1 MKEFLSIAKL
11 IDSFQR
17 LPGIG
22 HKTAEKMAY
31 QVLEMKDENVEYFAD
46 ALREVKAKIH
56 HCPICGAY
64 TEDDVC
70 EVCANEM
77 RDKTKIMVV
86 SYPKDVIAFEK
97 IGAFDGVYHVLGGAL
112 SSVNG
117 ITIDDLNISSL
128 FDRIQNQKVSE
139 VIIATPPNTEG
150 ETTAL
155 YLARVLSSTGVSV
168 TRIAYGLP
176 LGGHLEYADALT
188 LTKALE
194 GRNKI

>member
-1 MKEFLSIAKL
+1 MKEFSSIAKL

-31 QVLEMKDENVEYFAD
+31 QVLEMKDENVQYFSD
-46 ALREVKAKIH
+46 ALKEVKAKIH
-56 HCPICGAY
+56 HCPVCGAY
-64 TEDDVC
+64 TEGELCD
-70 EVCANEM
+70 VCANEG

-117 ITIDDLNISSL
+117 ISINDLNISSL
-128 FDRIQNQKVSE
+128 FARIKDQKVTE
-139 VIIATPPNTEG
+139 VIVATNPDTEG

-155 YLARVLSSTGVSV
+155 YLARILANTGVNV
-168 TRIAYGLP
+168 TRLAYGLP

-188 LTKALE
+188 LTRALE

>member
-1 MKEFLSIAKL
+1 MTELKSISKL

-31 QVLEMKDENVEYFAD
+31 QVLEMKPENVEYFAD
-46 ALREVKAKIH
+46 ALKEVKGKIH
-56 HCPICGAY
+56 HCPVCGAY
-64 TEDDVC
+64 TEGDVC
-70 EVCANEM
+70 EVCANEL
-77 RDKTKIMVV
+77 RDKSKIMVV
-86 SYPKDVIAFEK
+86 SYAKDVIAFEK
-97 IGAFDGVYHVLGGAL
+97 IGVFDGVYHVLNGAL
-112 SSVNG
+112 SSING
-117 ITIDDLNISSL
+117 LTINDLNINSL
-128 FDRIQNQKVSE
+128 FERIKDQKVTE
-139 VIIATPPNTEG
+139 VIVATNPNTEG

-155 YLARVLSSTGVSV
+155 YLAHILADTGVKV

>member
-1 MKEFLSIAKL
+1 MKEFSSIAKL

-31 QVLEMKDENVEYFAD
+31 QVLEMKDENVEYFSD

-56 HCPICGAY
+56 HCSICGAY
-64 TEDDVC
+64 TEDDIC

-77 RDKTKIMVV
+77 RDKTKVMVV
-86 SYPKDVIAFEK
+86 SYPKDVIAFER
-97 IGAFDGVYHVLGGAL
+97 IGAFDGVYHVLFGAL

-117 ITIDDLNISSL
+117 ITINDLNVPSL
-128 FDRIQNQKVSE
+128 FERIKSQNVSE
-139 VIIATPPNTEG
+139 VIVATPPNTEG

-155 YLARVLSSTGVSV
+155 YLARVLANTGVKV

>member
-1 MKEFLSIAKL
+1 MKEFSSIAKL

-31 QVLEMKDENVEYFAD
+31 QVLEMKDENVAYFSD

-64 TEDDVC
+64 TEDEIC
-70 EVCANEM
+70 EVCANDL

-97 IGAFDGVYHVLGGAL
+97 IGAYDGVYHVLGGAL

-117 ITIDDLNISSL
+117 ITISDLNVPSL
-128 FDRIQNQKVSE
+128 FERIKEQKVSE
-139 VIIATPPNTEG
+139 VIVATPPNTEG

-155 YLARVLSSTGVSV
+155 YLARILANTGVSV

>member
-1 MKEFLSIAKL
+1 MKELKSISKL

-31 QVLEMKDENVEYFAD
+31 QVLEMKPENVEYFAD
-46 ALREVKAKIH
+46 ALKEVKARIH

-70 EVCANEM
+70 DVCANEL

-86 SYPKDVIAFEK
+86 SYAKDVIAFEK
-97 IGAFDGVYHVLGGAL
+97 IGVFDGVYHVLNGAL
-112 SSVNG
+112 SSING
-117 ITIDDLNISSL
+117 ITINDLNINSL
-128 FDRIQNQKVSE
+128 FDRIKEQKVVE
-139 VIIATPPNTEG
+139 VIIATNPNTEG

-155 YLARVLSSTGVSV
+155 YLAHILAETGVKV

>member
-1 MKEFLSIAKL
+1 MKDLKSIAKL
-11 IDSFQR
+11 TDSFQR

-31 QVLEMKDENVEYFAD
+31 QILEMKDENVEYFAD
-46 ALREVKAKIH
+46 ALKEVKEIIH

-64 TEDDVC
+64 TENDICDVC
-70 EVCANEM
+70 SNGM

-86 SYPKDVIAFEK
+86 AYAKDVIAFEK
-97 IGAFDGVYHVLGGAL
+97 IGVFDGVYHVLGGVL
-112 SSVNG
+112 SSING
-117 ITIDDLNISSL
+117 FTINNLNLPSL
-128 FDRIQNQKVSE
+128 FDRIKDQNVTE
-139 VIIATPPNTEG
+139 VIVATPPNTEG

-155 YLARVLSSTGVSV
+155 YLARVLSETGVNV

>member
-1 MKEFLSIAKL
+1 MKELKSIAKL
-11 IDSFQR
+11 IDSFQH

-31 QVLEMKDENVEYFAD
+31 QVLEMKSENIEYFAD
-46 ALREVKAKIH
+46 ALKEVKSKIH

-64 TEDDVC
+64 TEDEIC
-70 EVCANEM
+70 EVCSSET

-86 SYPKDVIAFEK
+86 SYAKDVIAFER
-97 IGAFDGVYHVLGGAL
+97 IGVFDGVYHVLNGVL
-112 SSVNG
+112 SSING
-117 ITIDDLNISSL
+117 ITINDLNIASL
-128 FDRIQNQKVSE
+128 FERIKDQKVTE
-139 VIIATPPNTEG
+139 VIVATNPNTEG

-155 YLARVLSSTGVSV
+155 YLAHILSNSGVKV

-176 LGGHLEYADALT
+176 LGGHLEYADPLT

>member
-1 MKEFLSIAKL
+1 MKELHSIAKL

-31 QVLEMKDENVEYFAD
+31 QVLEMKDETVEDFSD
-46 ALREVKAKIH
+46 ALKEVKTNIH
-56 HCPICGAY
+56 HCKICGAY
-64 TEDDVC
+64 TENEICDVC
-70 EVCANEM
+70 ASEN
-77 RDKTKIMVV
+77 RDFTKIMVV

-97 IGAFDGVYHVLGGAL
+97 IGVFKGVYHVLGGAL
-112 SSVNG
+112 SSING
-117 ITIDDLNISSL
+117 VTINDLNIESL
-128 FDRIQNQKVSE
+128 FERIKSQNATE
-139 VIIATPPNTEG
+139 IIIATNPNTEG

-155 YLARVLSSTGVSV
+155 YLARILEKTGVKV
-168 TRIAYGLP
+168 TRLAYGLP

>member
-1 MKEFLSIAKL
+1 MKEFVSISKL

-46 ALREVKAKIH
+46 ALREVKSKIH
-56 HCPICGAY
+56 HCPICGAC

-70 EVCANEM
+70 EICANEM

-117 ITIDDLNISSL
+117 VTINDLNINTL
-128 FDRIQNQKVSE
+128 FDRIKDQKVSE
-139 VIIATPPNTEG
+139 VIVATPPNTEG

-155 YLARVLSSTGVSV
+155 YLARILANTGVNV

>member
-1 MKEFLSIAKL
+1 MKELRSISKL
-11 IDSFQR
+11 INSFQR

-31 QVLEMKDENVEYFAD
+31 QVLEMKNDNVEEFSS
-46 ALREVKAKIH
+46 ALKEVKTNIH

-64 TEDDVC
+64 TEEDIC
-70 EVCANEM
+70 EICSSKN
-77 RDKTKIMVV
+77 RDSSIIMVV
-86 SYPKDVIAFEK
+86 SYPKDVISFEN
-97 IGAFDGVYHVLGGAL
+97 IGVYNGTYHVLGGAL

-117 ITIDDLNISSL
+117 ITIDKLNISSL
-128 FDRIQNQKVSE
+128 FDRIENQKAKE
-139 VIIATPPNTEG
+139 IIIATNPNTEG

-155 YLARVLSSTGVSV
+155 YLARILEKTGVNI
-168 TRIAYGLP
+168 TRLAYGLP

>member
-1 MKEFLSIAKL
+1 MKELNSIAKL
-11 IDSFQR
+11 ADSFQR

-31 QVLEMKDENVEYFAD
+31 QILEMKDENVEYFAD
-46 ALREVKAKIH
+46 ALREVKQKIH

-64 TEDDVC
+64 TENAMCD
-70 EVCANEM
+70 VCANEV
-77 RDKTKIMVV
+77 RDKAKIMVV
-86 SYPKDVIAFEK
+86 AYPKDVIAFEK
-97 IGAFDGVYHVLGGAL
+97 IGAYDGVYHVLGGVL
-112 SSVNG
+112 SSING
-117 ITIDDLNISSL
+117 ITIENLNISGL
-128 FDRIQNQKVSE
+128 FDRIKDQKVE
-139 VIIATPPNTEG
+139 EIIVATPPNTEG

-155 YLARVLSSTGVSV
+155 YLARVLQETGIAV

>member
-1 MKEFLSIAKL
+1 MKELISIAKL
-11 IDSFQR
+11 TDSFQR

-31 QVLEMKDENVEYFAD
+31 QILEMKDESVEYFAN
-46 ALREVKAKIH
+46 ALREVKEKIH
-56 HCPICGAY
+56 RCPICGAY
-64 TEDDVC
+64 TEDAMC
-70 EVCANEM
+70 EICSNNM

-86 SYPKDVIAFEK
+86 AYPRDVIAFEK
-97 IGAFDGVYHVLGGAL
+97 IGSYDGVYHVLGGVL
-112 SSVNG
+112 SSING
-117 ITIDDLNISSL
+117 VTINDLNISSL
-128 FDRIQNQKVSE
+128 FDRIKNQNVE
-139 VIIATPPNTEG
+139 ELIVATPPNTEG

-155 YLARVLSSTGVSV
+155 YLAKIFNETGVKV

-188 LTKALE
+188 LSKALE

>member
-1 MKEFLSIAKL
+1 MKELNSIAKL
-11 IDSFQR
+11 TDSFQR

-31 QVLEMKDENVEYFAD
+31 QILEMKDENVEYFAN
-46 ALREVKAKIH
+46 ALREVKAKVH

-64 TEDDVC
+64 TEEAECDICKND
-70 EVCANEM
+70 M

-86 SYPKDVIAFEK
+86 AYPKDVIAFEK
-97 IGAFDGVYHVLGGAL
+97 IGVYDGVYHVLGGVL

-117 ITIDDLNISSL
+117 ISINELNIASL
-128 FDRIQNQKVSE
+128 FDRIKSQNVSE
-139 VIIATPPNTEG
+139 IIVATPPNTEG

-155 YLARVLSSTGVSV
+155 YLARVLQNTGVSV

>member
-1 MKEFLSIAKL
+1 MKELKSISKL

-31 QVLEMKDENVEYFAD
+31 QVLEMKPENVEYFSD
-46 ALREVKAKIH
+46 ALREVKERIH

-64 TEDDVC
+64 TEDDIC
-70 EVCANEM
+70 EVCASES

-86 SYPKDVIAFEK
+86 SYAKDVIAFEK
-97 IGAFDGVYHVLGGAL
+97 VGVFDGVYHVLNGVL
-112 SSVNG
+112 SSING
-117 ITIDDLNISSL
+117 ITINELNIQSL
-128 FDRIQNQKVSE
+128 FQRIKDQNVTE
-139 VIIATPPNTEG
+139 IIVATNPTTEG

-155 YLARVLSSTGVSV
+155 YLAHILAETGVKV

-176 LGGHLEYADALT
+176 LGGHLEYADPLT

>member
-1 MKEFLSIAKL
+1 MKELNSIAKL
-11 IDSFQR
+11 TDSFQR

-31 QVLEMKDENVEYFAD
+31 QILEMKDENVEYFAN
-46 ALREVKAKIH
+46 ALREVKTKIH

-70 EVCANEM
+70 DICANDM

-86 SYPKDVIAFEK
+86 AYPKDVIAFEK
-97 IGAFDGVYHVLGGAL
+97 IGVYDGVYHVLGGVL
-112 SSVNG
+112 SSING
-117 ITIDDLNISSL
+117 ITINELNITSL
-128 FDRIQNQKVSE
+128 FDRIKSQNVSE
-139 VIIATPPNTEG
+139 IIVATPPNTEG

-155 YLARVLSSTGVSV
+155 YLARVLQNTGVNV

>member
-1 MKEFLSIAKL
+1 MKELSSIAKL
-11 IDSFQR
+11 TDSFQR

-31 QVLEMKDENVEYFAD
+31 QILEMKDENVEYFAN
-46 ALREVKAKIH
+46 ALKEVKEKIH

-64 TEDDVC
+64 TESAMCDVC
-70 EVCANEM
+70 SNEL

-86 SYPKDVIAFEK
+86 AYPKDVIAFEK
-97 IGAFDGVYHVLGGAL
+97 IGVFDGVYHVLGGVL

-117 ITIDDLNISSL
+117 VTISELNISSL
-128 FDRIQNQKVSE
+128 FDRIKEQKVE
-139 VIIATPPNTEG
+139 EIIVATPPNTEG

-155 YLARVLSSTGVSV
+155 YLARILSESNVKV

>member
-1 MKEFLSIAKL
+1 MKEFSSIAKL

-31 QVLEMKDENVEYFAD
+31 QVLEMKDENVEYFSD
-46 ALREVKAKIH
+46 ALREVKQKIH
-56 HCPICGAY
+56 HCPVCGAY
-64 TEDDVC
+64 TEEDVC
-70 EVCANEM
+70 DICSNEM
-77 RDKTKIMVV
+77 RDHTKIMVV
-86 SYPKDVIAFEK
+86 SYARDVIAFEK

-112 SSVNG
+112 SSING
-117 ITIDDLNISSL
+117 ITIENLNITSL
-128 FDRIQNQKVSE
+128 FDRIKEQKVTE
-139 VIIATPPNTEG
+139 VIVATPPNTEG

-155 YLARVLSSTGVSV
+155 YLARILANTGVVV

>member
-1 MKEFLSIAKL
+1 MKELNSIAKL
-11 IDSFQR
+11 TDSFQR

-31 QVLEMKDENVEYFAD
+31 QILEMKDESVEYFAN
-46 ALREVKAKIH
+46 ALREVKTKIH
-56 HCPICGAY
+56 HCPVCGAY

-70 EVCANEM
+70 DICANDM

-86 SYPKDVIAFEK
+86 AYPKDVIAFEK
-97 IGAFDGVYHVLGGAL
+97 IGVYDGVYHVLGGVL
-112 SSVNG
+112 SSING
-117 ITIDDLNISSL
+117 ITINELNITSL
-128 FDRIQNQKVSE
+128 FDRIKSQNVSE
-139 VIIATPPNTEG
+139 IIVATPPNTEG

-155 YLARVLSSTGVSV
+155 YLARVLQNTGVNV

>member
-1 MKEFLSIAKL
+1 MKEFSSIAKL

-64 TEDDVC
+64 TEDDIC
-70 EVCANEM
+70 EVCTNDM

-97 IGAFDGVYHVLGGAL
+97 IGAFDGVYHVLGGTL

-117 ITIDDLNISSL
+117 ITVNDLNVTSL
-128 FDRIQNQKVSE
+128 FDRIQQQKVSE
-139 VIIATPPNTEG
+139 IIVATPPNTEG

-155 YLARVLSSTGVSV
+155 YLARILANTGVNV

>member
-1 MKEFLSIAKL
+1 MKELKSIAKL

-31 QVLEMKDENVEYFAD
+31 QVLEMKSENIEYFAD
-46 ALREVKAKIH
+46 ALKEVKSKIH

-64 TEDDVC
+64 TEDEIC
-70 EVCANEM
+70 EVCSSET

-86 SYPKDVIAFEK
+86 SYAKDVIAFER
-97 IGAFDGVYHVLGGAL
+97 IGVFDGVYHVLNGVL
-112 SSVNG
+112 SSING
-117 ITIDDLNISSL
+117 VTINDLNIASL
-128 FDRIQNQKVSE
+128 FERIKDQKVTE
-139 VIIATPPNTEG
+139 VIVATNPNTEG

-155 YLARVLSSTGVSV
+155 YLAHVLSNSGVKV

-176 LGGHLEYADALT
+176 LGGHLEYADPLT

>member
-1 MKEFLSIAKL
+1 MKELKSISKL

-31 QVLEMKDENVEYFAD
+31 QVLEMKPENVEYFAD
-46 ALREVKAKIH
+46 ALREVKEKIH

-64 TEDDVC
+64 TEDDMC

-86 SYPKDVIAFEK
+86 SYAKDVIAFEK
-97 IGAFDGVYHVLGGAL
+97 VGVFDGVYHVLNGAL
-112 SSVNG
+112 SSING
-117 ITIDDLNISSL
+117 VTINDLNINSL
-128 FDRIQNQKVSE
+128 FDRIKSQDVKE
-139 VIIATPPNTEG
+139 IIIATNPNTEG

-155 YLARVLSSTGVSV
+155 YLAHVLANSGVKV

-176 LGGHLEYADALT
+176 LGGHLEYADSLT

>member
-1 MKEFLSIAKL
+1 MKEFSSIAKL

-31 QVLEMKDENVEYFAD
+31 QVLEMKDENVAYFSD

-64 TEDDVC
+64 TEDEIC
-70 EVCANEM
+70 EVCANDM
-77 RDKTKIMVV
+77 RDKTRIMVV

-97 IGAFDGVYHVLGGAL
+97 IGAYDGVYHVLGGAL

-117 ITIDDLNISSL
+117 ITISDLNVPSL
-128 FDRIQNQKVSE
+128 FERIKEQKVTE
-139 VIIATPPNTEG
+139 VIVATPPNTEG

-155 YLARVLSSTGVSV
+155 YLARILANTGVSV
-168 TRIAYGLP
+168 TRIAYGLL

>member
-1 MKEFLSIAKL
+1 MKEFSSIAKL

-46 ALREVKAKIH
+46 ALREVKSKIH

-64 TEDDVC
+64 TEDDIC
-70 EVCANEM
+70 EVCANDM

-117 ITIDDLNISSL
+117 VTINDLNVSSL
-128 FDRIQNQKVSE
+128 FDRIEQQKVSE
-139 VIIATPPNTEG
+139 IIVATPPNTEG

-155 YLARVLSSTGVSV
+155 YLARILANTGVNV

>member
-1 MKEFLSIAKL
+1 MKEFSSIAKL

-31 QVLEMKDENVEYFAD
+31 QVLEMQDENVAYFSD

-64 TEDDVC
+64 TEDEIC
-70 EVCANEM
+70 EVCANDM

-97 IGAFDGVYHVLGGAL
+97 IGAYDGVYHVLGGAL

-117 ITIDDLNISSL
+117 ITISDLNVPSL
-128 FDRIQNQKVSE
+128 FERIKEQKVTE
-139 VIIATPPNTEG
+139 VIVATPPNTEG

-155 YLARVLSSTGVSV
+155 YLARILANTGVSV

>member
-1 MKEFLSIAKL
+1 MKELRSIAKL

-31 QVLEMKDENVEYFAD
+31 QVLEMKGENVEYFAD
-46 ALREVKAKIH
+46 ALKEVKEKIH

-70 EVCANEM
+70 EICSSET

-86 SYPKDVIAFEK
+86 SYAKDVIAFEK
-97 IGAFDGVYHVLGGAL
+97 IGVFDGVYHVLGGAL
-112 SSVNG
+112 SSING
-117 ITIDDLNISSL
+117 VTINELNISSL
-128 FDRIQNQKVSE
+128 FERIKEQKVKE
-139 VIIATPPNTEG
+139 IIIATNPNTEG

-155 YLARVLSSTGVSV
+155 YLAHILASTGVTV

-176 LGGHLEYADALT
+176 LGGHLEYADPLT

>member
-1 MKEFLSIAKL
+1 MKELKSITKL

-31 QVLEMKDENVEYFAD
+31 QVLEMNDDTVEYFSD
-46 ALREVKAKIH
+46 ALKEVKHNIH

-64 TEDDVC
+64 TENEICDVC
-70 EVCANEM
+70 ADNS
-77 RDKTKIMVV
+77 RNKTKVLVV

-97 IGAFDGVYHVLGGAL
+97 IGSFDGVYHVLGGVL

-117 ITIDDLNISSL
+117 VSVDDLNINSL
-128 FDRIQNQKVSE
+128 FDRIKEQKVNE
-139 VIIATPPNTEG
+139 VIIATNPNTEG

-155 YLARVLSSTGVSV
+155 YLAKILEHTDVKI

-188 LTKALE
+188 LSKALE
-194 GRNKI
+194 GRKKI

>member
-1 MKEFLSIAKL
+1 MKELRSISKL

-31 QVLEMKDENVEYFAD
+31 QVLEMKSENVEYFAN
-46 ALREVKAKIH
+46 ALLEVKEKIH

-70 EVCANEM
+70 DVCANEN

-86 SYPKDVIAFEK
+86 SYAKDVIAFEK
-97 IGAFDGVYHVLGGAL
+97 IGVFDGVYHVLNGVL
-112 SSVNG
+112 SSING
-117 ITIDDLNISSL
+117 VTINDLNIASL
-128 FDRIQNQKVSE
+128 FDRIKSQNVKE
-139 VIIATPPNTEG
+139 IIVATNPNTEG

-155 YLARVLSSTGVSV
+155 YLAHVLSNAGVNV

-176 LGGHLEYADALT
+176 LGGHLEYADPLT

>member
-1 MKEFLSIAKL
+1 MNNFRSIEKL
-11 IDSFQR
+11 INSFQR

-31 QVLEMKDENVEYFAD
+31 QVLEMSEENVEIFSD
-46 ALREVKAKIH
+46 ALKEVKAKIH
-56 HCPICGAY
+56 HCPVCGAY
-64 TEDDVC
+64 TEGELCDVC
-70 EVCANEM
+70 SSSN
-77 RDKTKIMVV
+77 RDKTKILVV
-86 SYPKDVIAFEK
+86 SQPKDVISFEK
-97 IGAFDGVYHVLGGAL
+97 IGVFDGVYHVLGGVL

-117 ITIDDLNISSL
+117 VGINDLNIASL
-128 FDRIQNQKVSE
+128 FDRIKEQQVSE
-139 VIIATPPNTEG
+139 IIIATEPNTEG

-155 YLARVLSSTGVSV
+155 YLAKILENTAVQV

-188 LTKALE
+188 LSKALE

>member
-1 MKEFLSIAKL
+1 MKELKSISKL

-31 QVLEMKDENVEYFAD
+31 QVLEMKDENVEYFSN
-46 ALREVKAKIH
+46 ALKEVKANIH

-64 TEDDVC
+64 TEDEVCDVC
-70 EVCANEM
+70 SNEL
-77 RDKTKIMVV
+77 RDKTKILVV

-97 IGAFDGVYHVLGGAL
+97 IGSFHGVYHILNGAL
-112 SSVNG
+112 SSING
-117 ITIDDLNISSL
+117 VTINDLNVEKL
-128 FDRIQNQKVSE
+128 FDRIKSQKVEE
-139 VIIATPPNTEG
+139 VIIATNPTTEG

-155 YLARVLSSTGVSV
+155 YLAKVLQNTGVKV

>member
-1 MKEFLSIAKL
+1 MKELKSISKL

-31 QVLEMKDENVEYFAD
+31 QVLEMKPENVEYFSD
-46 ALREVKAKIH
+46 ALKEVKAKIH

-86 SYPKDVIAFEK
+86 SYAKDVIAFEK
-97 IGAFDGVYHVLGGAL
+97 VGVFDGVYHVLNGAL
-112 SSVNG
+112 SSING
-117 ITIDDLNISSL
+117 ITINDLNINSL
-128 FDRIQNQKVSE
+128 FERIKDQNVTE
-139 VIIATPPNTEG
+139 IIIATNPNTEG

-155 YLARVLSSTGVSV
+155 YLAHILADTGVKV

-176 LGGHLEYADALT
+176 LGGHLEYADPLT

>member
-1 MKEFLSIAKL
+1 MKQFRSIAKL

-31 QVLEMKDENVEYFAD
+31 QVLEMKDENVQYFSD
-46 ALREVKAKIH
+46 ALKEVKEKIH

-64 TEDDVC
+64 TENDICDVC
-70 EVCANEM
+70 ASDS
-77 RDKTKIMVV
+77 RDKSTIMVV

-117 ITIDDLNISSL
+117 ISISDLNTASL
-128 FDRIQNQKVSE
+128 FERINEQKVKE
-139 VIIATPPNTEG
+139 VIIATNPDTEG

-155 YLARVLSSTGVSV
+155 YLARVLENTGVKV
-168 TRIAYGLP
+168 TRLAYGLP
-176 LGGHLEYADALT
+176 LGGHLEYADAMT
-188 LTKALE
+188 LTRALE

>member
-1 MKEFLSIAKL
+1 MKEFSSIAKL

-17 LPGIG
+17 FPGIG
-22 HKTAEKMAY
+22 YKTAEKMAY
-31 QVLEMKDENVEYFAD
+31 QVLEMKDENVEYFSD
-46 ALREVKAKIH
+46 ALKEVKEKIH

-64 TEDDVC
+64 TENDICDVC
-70 EVCANEM
+70 ASDS
-77 RDKTKIMVV
+77 RDKSTIMVV

-117 ITIDDLNISSL
+117 ISISDLNTASL
-128 FDRIQNQKVSE
+128 FERINEQKVKE
-139 VIIATPPNTEG
+139 VIIATNPDTEG

-155 YLARVLSSTGVSV
+155 YLARVLENTGVKV
-168 TRIAYGLP
+168 TRLAYGLP
-176 LGGHLEYADALT
+176 LGGHLEYADAMT
-188 LTKALE
+188 LTRALE

>member
-1 MKEFLSIAKL
+1 MKEFQSIAKL

-31 QVLEMKDENVEYFAD
+31 QVLEMKDENVNYFSD
-46 ALREVKAKIH
+46 ALKEVKAKIH
-56 HCPICGAY
+56 HCPICGSY
-64 TEDDVC
+64 TEDDIC

-97 IGAFDGVYHVLGGAL
+97 IGAFDGVYHVLGGVL

-117 ITIDDLNISSL
+117 ITIHDLKITPL
-128 FDRIQNQKVSE
+128 FERIKDQKVEE
-139 VIIATPPNTEG
+139 VIVATPPDTEG

-155 YLARVLSSTGVSV
+155 YLARVLENTGVKV

-176 LGGHLEYADALT
+176 LGGHLEYADPLT

>member
-1 MKEFLSIAKL
+1 MKELSSIAKL
-11 IDSFQR
+11 TDSFQR

-31 QVLEMKDENVEYFAD
+31 QILEMKDENVEYFAD
-46 ALREVKAKIH
+46 ALKEVKEKIH

-64 TEDDVC
+64 TENDICDVC
-70 EVCANEM
+70 SNNM

-86 SYPKDVIAFEK
+86 AYAKDVIAFEK
-97 IGAFDGVYHVLGGAL
+97 IGVFDGVYHVLGGVL
-112 SSVNG
+112 SSING
-117 ITIDDLNISSL
+117 ITINNLNLASL
-128 FDRIQNQKVSE
+128 FDRIKDQNVTE
-139 VIIATPPNTEG
+139 VIVATPPNTEG

-155 YLARVLSSTGVSV
+155 YLARVLSETGVNV

-176 LGGHLEYADALT
+176 LGAHLEYADALT

>member
-1 MKEFLSIAKL
+1 MKELKSISKL

-31 QVLEMKDENVEYFAD
+31 QVLEMKPENVEYFSD
-46 ALREVKAKIH
+46 ALKEVKSKIH

-64 TEDDVC
+64 TEDDIC
-70 EVCANEM
+70 EVCANEL

-86 SYPKDVIAFEK
+86 SYAKDVIAFEK
-97 IGAFDGVYHVLGGAL
+97 IGVFDGVYHVLNGVL

-117 ITIDDLNISSL
+117 VTINDLNISSL
-128 FDRIQNQKVSE
+128 FDRIKDQNVVE
-139 VIIATPPNTEG
+139 VIVATNPNTEG

-155 YLARVLSSTGVSV
+155 YLAHILAETGVKV

-176 LGGHLEYADALT
+176 LGGHLEYADPLT

>member
-1 MKEFLSIAKL
+1 MKELKSIAKL
-11 IDSFQR
+11 VDSFQR

-31 QVLEMKDENVEYFAD
+31 QVLEMKDETVENFSD
-46 ALREVKAKIH
+46 ALREVKSKIH
-56 HCPICGAY
+56 HCKICGAY
-64 TEDDVC
+64 TEDELC
-70 EVCANEM
+70 EVCASAN
-77 RDKTKIMVV
+77 RDQKKIMVV

-97 IGAFDGVYHVLGGAL
+97 IGAYDGVYHVLGGAL

-117 ITIDDLNISSL
+117 VTINDLNISSL
-128 FDRIQNQKVSE
+128 FDRIKSQSVE
-139 VIIATPPNTEG
+139 EIIIATNPNTEG

-155 YLARVLSSTGVSV
+155 YLARLLANTGVKV
-168 TRIAYGLP
+168 TRLAYGLP

>member
-1 MKEFLSIAKL
+1 MKEFVSISKL

-31 QVLEMKDENVEYFAD
+31 QVLEMKNENVEYFAD
-46 ALREVKAKIH
+46 ALKEVKEKIH

-64 TEDDVC
+64 TESDIC

-86 SYPKDVIAFEK
+86 SYPKDIIAFEK
-97 IGAFDGVYHVLGGAL
+97 IGVFDGVYHVLGGAL

-117 ITIDDLNISSL
+117 ITVNDLNITSL
-128 FDRIQNQKVSE
+128 FERIKDQNVSE
-139 VIIATPPNTEG
+139 IIVATPPNTEG

-155 YLARVLSSTGVSV
+155 YLARILANTGVNV